1 MGCSGAYVAPGCLPN
16 CYKLST
22 SDTCD
27 DCVGVCSQKK
37 ETKTTNANENI
48 KVQDNYNC
56 CIVKYLLHLSHMM
69 LLWFVSFENIW
80 LLQLLDAIPIAIT
93 IPIQWRKIQRSN
105 KERCKKSLQKL
116 TIQQRKNY
124 RICLRFA
131 ASFFYRTC
139 VFRRASVC
147 TSDPRN
153 VLRVTAVLSSRSRKP
168 ELELDSSDCICLE
181 VICLSVTIQPTLIQ
195 DGSCCYCCRLI
206 FRGGSKSQKVNR
218 FLPNI
223 FWPNRRCCHCLIY
236 FY

>member
-1 MGCSGAYVAPGCLPN
+1 MWRLRRGLF
-16 CYKLST
+16 T
-22 SDTCD
+22 
-27 DCVGVCSQKK
+27 KK

-69 LLWFVSFENIW
+69 LLWFVSFVNIW
-80 LLQLLDAIPIAIT
+80 PLQLLDAIPIAIT
-93 IPIQWRKIQRSN
+93 IPIQRRKIQRSN
-105 KERCKKSLQKL
+105 KERCKKCKGR
-116 TIQQRKNY
+116 TIASAY
-124 RICLRFA
+124 WFA

-153 VLRVTAVLSSRSRKP
+153 VLRMTAVLSSRSRKP

-181 VICLSVTIQPTLIQ
+181 VICLSVTILLGLNPVCTFIQ

-206 FRGGSKSQKVNR
+206 FRGGSKCQKVNR

>member
-1 MGCSGAYVAPGCLPN
+1 MWRLRRGLF
-16 CYKLST
+16 T
-22 SDTCD
+22 
-27 DCVGVCSQKK
+27 KK

-105 KERCKKSLQKL
+105 KERYKKSLQKL

-131 ASFFYRTC
+131 ASFFIVL
-139 VFRRASVC
+139 VFLGEHLCAQVTRAMFSGWRQFWALALA
-147 TSDPRN
+147 SQN
-153 VLRVTAVLSSRSRKP
+153 SSS
-168 ELELDSSDCICLE
+168 I
-181 VICLSVTIQPTLIQ
+181 
-195 DGSCCYCCRLI
+195 
-206 FRGGSKSQKVNR
+206 
-218 FLPNI
+218 LPI
-223 FWPNRRCCHCLIY
+223 AFVWK
-236 FY
+236 